1 MAAGGR
7 PPGRQAPRPCGGGV
21 ERSGRASEGN
31 KWREAAFDAAV
42 HRRWKECDRNRVDMA
57 DRPTTLSLSLS
68 VQSTTRTTLAR
79 CGLEIPTTEFV
90 VLVRS
95 AFCDSETRE
104 GAAAAANGKREEGK
118 KREYNAGWVRA
129 IVRWRQTSGWPAS
142 PPARPP
148 VRSAPLNISRTLQRD
163 GTMRCI
169 DSGREKG
176 RGRGGWSR
184 RSALASTHRRPP
196 PHRRRLLDGRT
207 LLKCEISARAKRRE
221 GRPGERTMTDRL
233 APEERALIFLPTT
246 NLIETS
252 CWSRQAAE

>member
-1 MAAGGR
+1 MEGSGVRRRRPPPVEGVRPQPRRYGR
-7 PPGRQAPRPCGGGV
+7 PTD
-21 ERSGRASEGN
+21 
-31 KWREAAFDAAV
+31 DA
-42 HRRWKECDRNRVDMA
+42 
-57 DRPTTLSLSLS
+57 LSLSFCAIYNEDD
-68 VQSTTRTTLAR
+68 AR
-79 CGLEIPTTEFV
+79 SLWFRDPHDG
-90 VLVRS
+90 VRRS
-95 AFCDSETRE
+95 RSFCDSETRE

-148 VRSAPLNISRTLQRD
+148 VRSAPLNNSRTLQRE

-252 CWSRQAAE
+252 CLSRQAAE